1 MVIVVTM
8 VGPQPGSSGWS
19 DLSQTQRIIGWLVSQ
34 GLTNQQIARRL
45 YLSPHTV
52 NYHLRQI
59 FQKLGINSRVE
70 LARIVQEQT
79 GGRPEELGGDGDP
92 GA

>member
-8 VGPQPGSSGWS
+8 VGPDPGPSRWN
-19 DLSQTQRIIGWLVSQ
+19 DLSRTQKIIAWLVSQ
-34 GLTNQQIARRL
+34 ALTNQAIARRL

-59 FQKLGINSRVE
+59 YQKLGINSRVE

-79 GGRPEELGGDGDP
+79 GGRPELPGGNGNF

>member
-1 MVIVVTM
+1 MVIVTM
-8 VGPQPGSSGWS
+8 VGPATGPSGWAG
-19 DLSQTQRIIGWLVSQ
+19 LSQTQRTVARLVSQ

-45 YLSPHTV
+45 FRSPHTV

-59 FQKLGINSRVE
+59 FHKLGINSRAA

-79 GGRPEELGGDGDP
+79 GGRPDEFGTRDDRP
-92 GA
+92 A